1 MRAFSQNL
9 VGLMLLGT
17 VVFGGSLRAVE
28 AGSIEVFIVNG
39 QLLTNADRA
48 PPSTAT
54 VATYQLD
61 DLGRFES
68 SLSEE
73 LPTDVAA
80 AKIEALHK
88 IQKLTEAHIMPLRNT
103 ALGLAKAVQYGI
115 DRYPAIVFD
124 GEAVV
129 YGVTDLSEAADH
141 YEAWR
146 RERAR

>member
-73 LPTDVAA
+73 LSTDLAA

-88 IQKLTEAHIMPLRNT
+88 IHKLDGAQITRVKNA
-103 ALGLAKAVQYGI
+103 AFGLAKAAQYGI
-115 DRYPAIVFD
+115 DRYPVIVFD
-124 GEAVV
+124 GKAVV
-129 YGVTDLSEAADH
+129 YGVTDLADAMNRYRQWQETAAQ
-141 YEAWR
+141 
-146 RERAR
+146 

>member
-1 MRAFSQNL
+1 MRAFPQNL

-17 VVFGGSLRAVE
+17 VVFSGPLRAVE
-28 AGSIEVFIVNG
+28 AVSIEVFIVNG

-61 DLGRFES
+61 DLGRFSS

-73 LPTDVAA
+73 LPTDLAA

-88 IQKLTEAHIMPLRNT
+88 IHKLDGAQITRVKNA
-103 ALGLAKAVQYGI
+103 AFGLAKAAQYGI

-129 YGVTDLSEAADH
+129 YGVTDLADAMNRYRQWQETAAQ
-141 YEAWR
+141 
-146 RERAR
+146 